1 MVIQRLRGG
10 VGNQL
15 FQYAAGKA
23 LTLHHRVPFKIDP
36 YYYTHHPYRTLVLDK
51 FKTDYVRAPE
61 QDITAFIGSTKV
73 QRYFHKKTSYRY
85 CREAF
90 AQPYYHFYEE
100 FFNLPS
106 SVYLSGYWQSERYF
120 EPYASVIRE
129 HLVPREPMSEKNT
142 ALKQRMQATQS
153 VSVHVRHGDYQSA
166 AYTGFFA
173 IQPPAYYRRAIN
185 TLRER
190 LDNPT
195 FFFFS
200 DDISWCKQTFA
211 DQQAVFVDHNSGEQ
225 AYWDLLMMANCQHHI
240 IANSSFSWWGAWL
253 NPRPDKLVIAPQQ
266 WFTTN
271 HYSGKNPVYP
281 ERTYN
286 LKDQLPNGWIRL

>member
-1 MVIQRLRGG
+1 M
-10 VGNQL
+10 
-15 FQYAAGKA
+15 
-23 LTLHHRVPFKIDP
+23 
-36 YYYTHHPYRTLVLDK
+36 
-51 FKTDYVRAPE
+51 
-61 QDITAFIGSTKV
+61 

-100 FFNLPS
+100 FLNLPS

-129 HLVPREPMSEKNT
+129 HLVPRESMSEKNT

-185 TLRER
+185 SLRER

-200 DDISWCKQTFA
+200 DNISWCKQAFA

-266 WFTTN
+266 WFTIN
-271 HYSGKNPVYP
+271 CYSGKNPVYP

-286 LKDQLPNGWIRL
+286 LKDQLPDGWIRL